1 MTFRARGEP
10 RTDDALNTDRLSYY
24 ESAFTELRERLIR
37 VLGAPT
43 VTRLIERAV
52 AEISAAHPRIA
63 SLRCDDNTVMF
74 ESVRAAFA
82 EAQEDEMRDAFAA
95 LNAVLLL
102 IVARL
107 LGNQI
112 AERLTEGLTVADI
125 LHKGGLGGQ

>member
-1 MTFRARGEP
+1 M
-10 RTDDALNTDRLSYY
+10 NTDRLSYY
-24 ESAFTELRERLIR
+24 ETAFTELRERLIR

-52 AEISAAHPRIA
+52 VEISAAHPGIA
-63 SLRCDDNTVMF
+63 SLRCDDNTVIF
-74 ESVRAAFA
+74 DSVRAAFA
-82 EAQEDEMRDAFAA
+82 EAQEDEIRNAFAA
-95 LNAVLLL
+95 LNGVLLL

-125 LHKGGLGGQ
+125 LQKGELGGQ